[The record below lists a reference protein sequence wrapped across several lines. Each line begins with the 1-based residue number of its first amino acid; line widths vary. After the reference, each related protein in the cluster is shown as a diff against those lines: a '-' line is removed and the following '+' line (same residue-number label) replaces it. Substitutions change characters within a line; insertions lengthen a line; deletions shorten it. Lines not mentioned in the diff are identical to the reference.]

1 MGRSPGGPQDR
12 RPTTRGG
19 RHEAVSF
26 RPRARSVFLSFFLSF
41 HVSFFHHRDT
51 GDTVHAP
58 RAPRHTRL
66 TAMSATATNV
76 PPNMCS
82 CILTTCR
89 PKGSASREA
98 ARSDA
103 DRTCLPVL
111 AHGKASAAEGQHHL
125 PSHSLTCHWTTKA
138 TAAVR
143 PSNTT
148 VEGGPGLNPATV
160 VSLFFRTAPL
170 CQLPIQL

>member
-125 PSHSLTCHWTTKA
+125 PSHSLATLDDESDRRRPTFEYHGRRWPWVEPCHG
-138 TAAVR
+138 R
-143 PSNTT
+143 
-148 VEGGPGLNPATV
+148 L
-160 VSLFFRTAPL
+160 SLL
-170 CQLPIQL
+170 